1 MARNSSS
8 KKQALYII
16 FAVLCMA
23 CFAVCVYFILNPLE
37 IEKLTKGENDQQ
49 RDFVMFNDVGQADS
63 AIIYSNGYSAVID
76 MGLPNSAA
84 EIFEDLSS
92 FEINEIDVAL
102 ISHLHSDHMGSLKKV
117 SEYYNI
123 KNLIMPEI
131 LNSSLSVAKNARTFI
146 TNNGGNFYN
155 AVAGLNFKI
164 GEFEI
169 TVLGY
174 LNDKRNENNRSVF
187 TIAEIDG
194 FKFLF
199 TGDAETKAERYILEQ
214 KLNLDC
220 DVLKVG
226 HHGSSSSTSK
236 EFLKATTPDYAV
248 ISVGEDNMY
257 SHPNDEILTALKK
270 ADIEVFRTDEHGDIT
285 FDITTEKLKIKTEK

>member
-1 MARNSSS
+1 MTRNSSR

-16 FAVLCMA
+16 FAVLCVA
-23 CFAVCVYFILNPLE
+23 CFAICVYFILNPLA
-37 IEKLTKGENDQQ
+37 IKKITKGENDIE
-49 RDFVMFNDVGQADS
+49 RDFIMFTDVGQADS

-76 MGLPNSAA
+76 MGLPNSAS

-92 FEINEIDVAL
+92 CKIKEIDVAL
-102 ISHLHSDHMGSLKKV
+102 ISHLHSDHVGALKKI
-117 SEYYNI
+117 SEIYTV

-131 LNSSLSVAKNARTFI
+131 LNSSLTAAKNARTFI

-187 TIAEIDG
+187 TIAEIKG

-199 TGDAETKAERYILEQ
+199 AGDAETKAENYILEEN
-214 KLNLDC
+214 LNLDC

-226 HHGSSSSTSK
+226 HHGSNSSTSK
-236 EFLKATTPDYAV
+236 EFLRATTPEYAV

-257 SHPNDEILTALKK
+257 SHPNKETLTALENANSK
-270 ADIEVFRTDEHGDIT
+270 IFRTDKHGDIT
-285 FDITTEKLKIKTEK
+285 FDVTNEKLEIKTEK